1 MEGTKLGSGS
11 FLSELQ
17 LKVNCIMIG
26 PILLLQFSFGIIKYN
41 NSLEHDQ
48 APKYSACIYDYE
60 KWIG

>member
-26 PILLLQFSFGIIKYN
+26 PILLLQFTFGIIKYN
-41 NSLEHDQ
+41 SLEHDP
-48 APKYSACIYDYE
+48 ALKLSAYMIM
-60 KWIG
+60 KNG

>member
-26 PILLLQFSFGIIKYN
+26 PILLQFTFGIIINKY
-41 NSLEHDQ
+41 NSLEHDP
-48 APKYSACIYDYE
+48 ALKLSAYMIM
-60 KWIG
+60 KNG